1 MKSRKMSKTKLGLA
15 LITFLSS
22 GVTLAAG
29 ETSSG
34 MDLSSLTNSVD
45 FSPVTI
51 AILAIAG
58 SLITL
63 CMLCRCTFC
72 IANGERGVASD

>member
-63 CMLCRCTFC
+63 YACYAGARFVLRMVKG
-72 IANGERGVASD
+72 A

>member
-1 MKSRKMSKTKLGLA
+1 MKGSKMNKIKLGLI
-15 LITFLSS
+15 LLMSLPS

-29 ETSSG
+29 ETNSG
-34 MDLSSLTNSVD
+34 MDLSSLTGSVD
-45 FSPVTI
+45 FSPVSI

-63 CMLCRCTFC
+63 YACSAGARFVLRMVKG
-72 IANGERGVASD
+72 A

>member
-1 MKSRKMSKTKLGLA
+1 MKIFKMNKIKLGLT
-15 LITFLSS
+15 LITLLSS
-22 GVTLAAG
+22 GATLAAG

-34 MDLSSLTNSVD
+34 MDFSSLTNSID
-45 FSPVTI
+45 FSPVSI

-63 CMLCRCTFC
+63 YACYAGARFVLRMVKG
-72 IANGERGVASD
+72 A